1 MRSLSSLLL
10 PAWLL
15 LHLCSCQD
23 PSQLDWL
30 VKVTQ
35 AGTPLAQLHKSE

>member
-1 MRSLSSLLL
+1 MRSLSSLVL
-10 PAWLL
+10 PAWLLL

-35 AGTPLAQLHKSE
+35 AETGTTAYK